1 MIPGGEEAQ
10 VKAQKLPV
18 YKKRK
23 CQICC
28 GVAVLLL
35 LALAVVIVVLSQTLF
50 KFRDPRLSI
59 ISLKLESI
67 SVSVDPFTLSAT
79 LNVSVAT
86 DLGVTNPNHYDF
98 KYSNSTAVVFYH
110 GLQIGDAALAAGE
123 IRAEKTV
130 ALAAVVTVDALKIV
144 EESPD
149 VVSDLESTIVPLNVT
164 STIPGHVNL
173 AGIFKHHVV
182 ATLDCNV
189 EIWINNQ
196 TLKDYECTH
205 HVKL

>member
-1 MIPGGEEAQ
+1 MIPGGEEAE

-79 LNVSVAT
+79 LNISLAT
-86 DLGVTNPNHYDF
+86 DVGVSNPNHFDF
-98 KYSNSTAVVFYH
+98 KYSNSTAVLFYH
-110 GLQIGDAALAAGE
+110 GLQVLCPLPSFPFVVVLVGWE
-123 IRAEKTV
+123 IRRMIFFFQVIRRRRKRS
-130 ALAAVVTVDALKIV
+130 ALP
-144 EESPD
+144 EC
-149 VVSDLESTIVPLNVT
+149 
-164 STIPGHVNL
+164 
-173 AGIFKHHVV
+173 
-182 ATLDCNV
+182 CN
-189 EIWINNQ
+189 
-196 TLKDYECTH
+196 
-205 HVKL
+205 